1 MHRSSYCSSYPAQSG
16 DFHQRVVIQTKLSY
30 IKVALKTD
38 INKSGHSPFTKL
50 YQQNIYRR
58 KILVNKKKKS
68 ICYKD
73 IA

>member
-1 MHRSSYCSSYPAQSG
+1 MHRSSGRLSGLARFG

-50 YQQNIYRR
+50 YQENICKR
-58 KILVNKKKKS
+58 KIMVNNKKEK
-68 ICYKD
+68 YLL
-73 IA
+73 

>member
-1 MHRSSYCSSYPAQSG
+1 MHRSSGCLSGLARFG

-50 YQQNIYRR
+50 YQENIYKR
-58 KILVNKKKKS
+58 KIMVNNKKEK
-68 ICYKD
+68 YLL
-73 IA
+73 

>member
-38 INKSGHSPFTKL
+38 INKSSHSPFTKL
-50 YQQNIYRR
+50 YQENIHKK
-58 KILVNKKKKS
+58 KIMVNKKKEK
-68 ICYKD
+68 YLL
-73 IA
+73 

>member
-1 MHRSSYCSSYPAQSG
+1 MHRSSGCLSGLARFG

-50 YQQNIYRR
+50 YQENICKR
-58 KILVNKKKKS
+58 KIMVNNKKEK
-68 ICYKD
+68 YLL
-73 IA
+73 